1 MSHSLPFSTTA
12 ASYFSALP
20 GFEVHPFYED
30 FSTPCFDGLHHVIM
44 GGSFM
49 STGNEASIYSRFH
62 FRPHFFQHASFRVV
76 EQLSDTFISS
86 DSDAPGPFVG
96 NYPFRRSLGGMVTA
110 ADESGIEKERYA
122 SSMSKN
128 FGTVSDAFSIP
139 KELSH
144 ASSRVNQIVLGATK
158 NAGIDISKSNILDV
172 GCGQGGKHFVL
183 IACGTIMFHS
193 TGPPISASASIY
205 SSSSYIIS
213 YLTSYLTQTDSCRF
227 NLSARSPM
235 PLCDWH

>member
-1 MSHSLPFSTTA
+1 
-12 ASYFSALP
+12 
-20 GFEVHPFYED
+20 
-30 FSTPCFDGLHHVIM
+30 
-44 GGSFM
+44 M

-139 KELSH
+139 IELSH
-144 ASSRVNQIVLGATK
+144 ASSRVNQIVLGAAK

-183 IACGTIMFHS
+183 IVCDTIMFHS
-193 TGPPISASASIY
+193 TGPPITVSAPTPTY
-205 SSSSYIIS
+205 
-213 YLTSYLTQTDSCRF
+213 
-227 NLSARSPM
+227 
-235 PLCDWH
+235 